1 MVRLEPN
8 NLATEQRR
16 LAPLRVALILGRGG
30 LNMKVETTIVT
41 VGETPKDKCPT
52 YEKRT
57 AETIADAFSVLPGIQ
72 LSPDQVTSIT
82 KLDSLFPIATIK
94 GKDGKDETVPNPFR
108 EAFLGH
114 FNYGFDLYQKAKTR
128 RDFEK
133 TLEDP
138 SKPVVAAVKGM
149 VASGFE
155 ADMAYDL
162 VLAQRTAKGMETPSK
177 ESILA
182 KLK

>member
-1 MVRLEPN
+1 
-8 NLATEQRR
+8 
-16 LAPLRVALILGRGG
+16 
-30 LNMKVETTIVT
+30 MKVERTIVT
-41 VGETPKDKCPT
+41 VGETPKDKCPS
-52 YEKRT
+52 YDKRT
-57 AETIADAFSVLPGIQ
+57 VESLGEAFSVIPN
-72 LSPDQVTSIT
+72 IT
-82 KLDSLFPIATIK
+82 LTDAQNAALANVDALFPKPTVK
-94 GKDGKDETVPNPFR
+94 GKDGKEEIVPNPFLD
-108 EAFLGH
+108 AVLGH

-149 VASGFE
+149 VASGFD

-162 VLAQRTAKGMETPSK
+162 VLAQRQSKGLDTPAKDV
-177 ESILA
+177 ILA

>member
-1 MVRLEPN
+1 
-8 NLATEQRR
+8 
-16 LAPLRVALILGRGG
+16 
-30 LNMKVETTIVT
+30 MKVERTVVT
-41 VGETPKDKCPT
+41 VGETPKDKCPS
-52 YEKRT
+52 YDKRS
-57 AETIADAFSVLPGIQ
+57 AETLADAFSILPGIQ
-72 LSPDQVTSIT
+72 LSPAQNTAIGA
-82 KLDSLFPIATIK
+82 LDTLFPAATLK
-94 GKDGKDETVPNPFR
+94 DKDGKEETVPNPFR

-149 VASGFE
+149 VASGFD

-162 VLAQRTAKGMETPSK
+162 VLAQRNAKGMETPTK
-177 ESILA
+177 EVILA